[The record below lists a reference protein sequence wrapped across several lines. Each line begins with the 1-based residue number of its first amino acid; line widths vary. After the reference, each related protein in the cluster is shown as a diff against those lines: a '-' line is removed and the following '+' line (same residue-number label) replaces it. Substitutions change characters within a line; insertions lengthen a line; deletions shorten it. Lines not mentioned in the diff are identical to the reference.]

1 MSVTLTNRDTATS
14 VLTQNTATADGVTYS
29 MAGGTLADYGL
40 AIARHSGMGVASKN
54 SRHNLRFERRKIDAA
69 GVLKTLS
76 VDITVAVPNS
86 GVFSADDVDDALTG
100 LFSYFSAEADT
111 GNFIV
116 GVNRA

>member
-1 MSVTLTNRDTATS
+1 MSVTLTNRDTATY
-14 VLTQNTATADGVTYS
+14 VLTQNTASADGVTYS
-29 MAGGTLADYGL
+29 VAGGTLADYCVAL
-40 AIARHSGMGVASKN
+40 ARHSGLGVASKN

-86 GVFSADDVDDALTG
+86 GLFNADDVDDVLTG
-100 LFSYFSAEADT
+100 LANYFATEADT
-111 GNFIV
+111 GNFLV